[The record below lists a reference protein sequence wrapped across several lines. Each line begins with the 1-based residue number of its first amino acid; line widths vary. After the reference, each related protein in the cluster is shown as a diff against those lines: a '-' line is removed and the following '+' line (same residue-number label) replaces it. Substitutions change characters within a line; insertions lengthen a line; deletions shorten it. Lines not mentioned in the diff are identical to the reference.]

1 MFLINYQDYNSV
13 RKENDLL
20 KLELNKNEESR
31 RELQGTIKETTDE
44 MKNETTQ
51 IHNNYNRI
59 IGEKNDYIDKLKTY
73 ENKQTF

>member
-1 MFLINYQDYNSV
+1 M